1 MMATILTLMITAMIF
16 QGVMAVVDSV
26 LGMVN
31 FNSLIGSIPVLGDL
45 VNRHMQLIWAYLFVM
60 ITHEV
65 SDAENPIHVG
75 FGANMDILGIGT
87 HGEYIATA
95 IAIIAFISVKDAAI
109 KALGQ
114 GFAR

>member
-26 LGMVN
+26 LDMVGV
-31 FNSLIGSIPVLGDL
+31 NSMIKGIPVIGG
-45 VNRHMQLIWAYLFVM
+45 HMQLIWAYLFVM
-60 ITHEV
+60 I
-65 SDAENPIHVG
+65 SDGAIHVG
-75 FGANMDILGIGT
+75 YGANMEVLGMGDFGVDI
-87 HGEYIATA
+87 AVA
-95 IAIIAFISVKDAAI
+95 ISMLAFISVKDAAV

>member
-26 LGMVN
+26 LDMVN
-31 FNSLIGSIPVLGDL
+31 FNSLVGSVPVVGGL
-45 VNRHMQLIWAYLFVM
+45 VGRHMQLVWAYLFVM
-60 ITHEV
+60 ISEIEGWGYGAGQEILQMGDFG
-65 SDAENPIHVG
+65 SD
-75 FGANMDILGIGT
+75 
-87 HGEYIATA
+87 IASALTLV
-95 IAIIAFISVKDAAI
+95 AFIHVKDAAI

>member
-60 ITHEV
+60 ITQEATA
-65 SDAENPIHVG
+65 DAIHVEY
-75 FGANMDILGIGT
+75 GASMDILGIGT
-87 HGEYIATA
+87 HGEYIAMA

>member
-16 QGVMAVVDSV
+16 QGVMAIVDSV
-26 LGMVN
+26 LDMVN
-31 FNSLIGSIPVLGDL
+31 FNGIISGIPVIGGLIGGHLQL
-45 VNRHMQLIWAYLFVM
+45 VWAYLFVM
-60 ITHEV
+60 ISGIEGWGYGAGMEV
-65 SDAENPIHVG
+65 LKMGEFGSD
-75 FGANMDILGIGT
+75 
-87 HGEYIATA
+87 IAAA